1 MRNLT
6 CGDLQILLVVFRLV
20 LTRVEN
26 EEISYQILGSRFFR
40 TCFKG
45 CGRPLKLYIIYCIH
59 FCI

>member
-6 CGDLQILLVVFRLV
+6 CGDLQILLVVLWLV
-20 LTRVEN
+20 LTRAEN
-26 EEISYQILGSRFFR
+26 EEISYQILGSWFFR

-45 CGRPLKLYIIYCIH
+45 CERPLNLYIIYCIH